1 MEEEKII
8 MQMDD
13 GSEIE
18 ITILEKTTLGGV
30 DYILVTDAPE
40 DEDGECYVMRDISEA
55 GSEEAVYESVEDEDT
70 LNAVY
75 DLFKEKYKG
84 ILTFED

>member
-18 ITILEKTTLGGV
+18 FTILEKTTLGGV

-55 GSEEAVYESVEDEDT
+55 GSEEAVYESVGDEDT
-70 LNAVY
+70 LDEVFRVFSEMLK
-75 DLFKEKYKG
+75 DE
-84 ILTFED
+84 IDIER

>member
-18 ITILEKTTLGGV
+18 FTILEKTTLGGV

-40 DEDGECYVMRDISEA
+40 DEDTLDEVFRVFSEMLKDEIDIER
-55 GSEEAVYESVEDEDT
+55 
-70 LNAVY
+70 
-75 DLFKEKYKG
+75 
-84 ILTFED
+84 